1 MALISIQEAA
11 QRIGATEDLIRE
23 WIDKGLLQQRFVLSE
38 PSTSNDDRA
47 SALLVLPKVVR
58 VDEEELY
65 EVAEMYGWLL
75 LSAHS
80 TDEQDNSSHS
90 PA

>member
-11 QRIGATEDLIRE
+11 QRIGATEDLIRQ
-23 WIDKGLLQQRFVLSE
+23 WISKGLLEQRLVI
-38 PSTSNDDRA
+38 PKRSTSNNR
-47 SALLVLPKVVR
+47 LLCSLTLPEVVR

-75 LSAHS
+75 LSAYS
-80 TDEQDNSSHS
+80 LDEEGNPSDSS
-90 PA
+90 A